1 MIFLDIKFTNH
12 HQRKTCRAEIIFVVV
27 VLIDPFYF
35 CFIFHLLPKYRP
47 MIADLNCPGE
57 VITLIDPNADV
68 IKDPAVQRIFKS
80 LDGERT
86 VVINQLTDN

>member
-1 MIFLDIKFTNH
+1 VLASFNWVPILWDLYFNKNYKFL
-12 HQRKTCRAEIIFVVV
+12 
-27 VLIDPFYF
+27 
-35 CFIFHLLPKYRP
+35 RP

-68 IKDPAVQRIFKS
+68 IKDPAVQKIFKS

-86 VVINQLTDN
+86 VVSGELDNGLFLERLLVVLIFVVLNQF

>member
-1 MIFLDIKFTNH
+1 
-12 HQRKTCRAEIIFVVV
+12 
-27 VLIDPFYF
+27 
-35 CFIFHLLPKYRP
+35 

-68 IKDPAVQRIFKS
+68 IKDPAVQKIFKS

-86 VVINQLTDN
+86 VVIIIIYISVFNSVSNLRYVSTSIKMIYIIFFMNQSAYI